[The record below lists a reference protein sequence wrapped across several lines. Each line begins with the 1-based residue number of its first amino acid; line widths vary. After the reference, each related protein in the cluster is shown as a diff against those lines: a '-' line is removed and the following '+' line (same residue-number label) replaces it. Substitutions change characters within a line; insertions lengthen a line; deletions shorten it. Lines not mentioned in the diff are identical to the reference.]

1 VPVWGDVVNIKG
13 KTKRLSLIRFSR
25 DAQQMLNFWRSSEA
39 EMLSLQN
46 KAPYLLTTTQV
57 AGHEHKWQSANADN
71 LPYLEY
77 NSDPTA
83 GMPQRQGFAS
93 PPMGILQG
101 AENAARDIM
110 DTTGIQEA
118 GLGQKS
124 NETSGRAI
132 MARQAEGDNAT
143 FHFMDNAARADRL
156 LGIILVDM
164 IPKIYDTPRVVRT
177 LGLDGVE
184 KMVDINQSFNEK
196 DNWGR
201 SIRKFYDLNA
211 GAYDVVAVSGPS
223 YSTKRQEAVSAMTE
237 ILQGNPQLMGIA
249 GDLFVKAMDWPG
261 SEELAER
268 LKKTLPPEL
277 RPAEDNEQGGGMPPE
292 VQMQMQ
298 QMQEQMQQMDAM
310 IQQQGQQLAD
320 KNAELEIKAYEAE
333 TKRMAAMKPADAPVT
348 VSATVEPE
356 LSEADKIEIE
366 TAKAIRLKEMDFE
379 HAERLEMLK
388 CKMAMMKEKMA
399 AGEGDMYEIDDDM
412 NEQPSPMA
420 MAMMQ
425 SLQQLSADINALA
438 GQIQSMDAERRAP
451 KSIARDE
458 MGNIVGIG
466 DRAIVRDEMGNLA
479 GIE

>member
-1 VPVWGDVVNIKG
+1 
-13 KTKRLSLIRFSR
+13 
-25 DAQQMLNFWRSSEA
+25 
-39 EMLSLQN
+39 
-46 KAPYLLTTTQV
+46 
-57 AGHEHKWQSANADN
+57 
-71 LPYLEY
+71 
-77 NSDPTA
+77 
-83 GMPQRQGFAS
+83 
-93 PPMGILQG
+93 
-101 AENAARDIM
+101 
-110 DTTGIQEA
+110 
-118 GLGQKS
+118 
-124 NETSGRAI
+124 
-132 MARQAEGDNAT
+132 MARQAEGDIAT

-201 SIRKFYDLNA
+201 TIRKFYDLNA

-310 IQQQGQQLAD
+310 LQQQGQQLAD

-333 TKRMAAMKPADAPVT
+333 TKRMAALKPAEAPVT